1 MACRWNAT
9 VTVMTGVRTIGRGAA
24 VAALGAVTVYGHVL
38 YPVYIGLRSRGLEPA
53 TPPEPEIWPGLSVV
67 VSAYRE
73 SAVIGTKLDELAGTD
88 YPGPMEVIVVA
99 DDPETAEASRRT
111 GVRVLSSG
119 ERLGKARAVN
129 RGVAAASH
137 EIVVLTD
144 ANAVLAPGALRAAA
158 RHFTDETVGAVAGE
172 KQVDDPDGA
181 QGFYWKFE
189 SWLKR
194 CESATGATIGVV
206 GEMLA
211 FRRQA
216 FRPLPADTAVDDAW
230 LALDIL
236 EGGLRVVYEPEAYSI
251 ESAAPDYTG
260 EWERRTRIVAG
271 NLDML
276 WRRRATLVPG
286 ALPVTPQL
294 WGHRLVRSSFGPVA
308 HVVLVAMAV
317 PAARHSWAARVFLA
331 GNAAGAAST
340 AALMT
345 GRTPPGP
352 SRLVAQVFFLQAV
365 ALGGVRRFAA
375 RDRPAVWPKP
385 DRQPVAPPS
394 GAGAPEGTDPVG
406 PATSAS
412 ALTSA
417 GS

>member
-1 MACRWNAT
+1 
-9 VTVMTGVRTIGRGAA
+9 MTGVRAYGRGAA
-24 VAALGAVTVYGHVL
+24 VAVLGAATLYGHVL
-38 YPVYIGLRSRGLEPA
+38 YPLYIGLKSRGIPPAEPA
-53 TPPEPEIWPGLSVV
+53 EPKDGDWPSVSVV

-73 SAVIGTKLDELAGTD
+73 SAVIGGKLDELTAVD
-88 YPGPMEVIVVA
+88 YPGPIEIIVVA
-99 DDPETAEASRRT
+99 DDPETASAARRP

-129 RGVAAASH
+129 RGVTAAGH
-137 EIVVLTD
+137 DIVVLTD
-144 ANAVLAPGALRAAA
+144 ANAVLAPAALRAAA
-158 RHFTDETVGAVAGE
+158 RHFADETVGAVAGE
-172 KQVDDPDGA
+172 KRVDDPAGA

-211 FRRQA
+211 FRRTA
-216 FRPLPADTAVDDAW
+216 FRPLPKDTAVDDAW

-251 ESAAPDYTG
+251 ETSSPNYAE

-276 WRRRATLVPG
+276 WRRRDALVPG

-294 WGHRLVRSSFGPVA
+294 WGHRLVRSSFGPLA
-308 HVVLVAMAV
+308 HVALVALSI
-317 PAARHSWAARVFLA
+317 PAARRGWTARLFLA
-331 GNAAGAAST
+331 GNAVGIAST
-340 AALMT
+340 AALVQ

-352 SRLVAQVFFLQAV
+352 TRLLAQVFFLQAV
-365 ALGGVRRFAA
+365 ALGGVRRFLAH
-375 RDRPAVWPKP
+375 DRPAVWPKP
-385 DRQPVAPPS
+385 ERQAVPS
-394 GAGAPEGTDPVG
+394 AGAPEF
-406 PATSAS
+406 AA
-412 ALTSA
+412 A